1 MMLLICGASSTST
14 AVMATARTA
23 NMTMAVP
30 TVRPPFLRSPQPI
43 CWPSKIV
50 VPMAKLLTRLV
61 SVIMICEPVD
71 TADTSA
77 GEANLPTMSSSTAP
91 YIACKNRANST
102 GSAKN
107 DQRLQNFT
115 LDKSIL
121 LLFLYI
127 APRLC
132 CATTKS
138 RIRNRYFN
146 PPSYPA
152 IVSYEQIV
160 LR

>member
-14 AVMATARTA
+14 AVMATARIA

-30 TVRPPFLRSPQPI
+30 TVRPQFLRSPQPI

-61 SVIMICEPVD
+61 SVIIICEPVD

-77 GEANLPTMSSSTAP
+77 GEANLPTMSRSTAP

-102 GSAKN
+102 GSAKTISGCKI
-107 DQRLQNFT
+107 LPWTKVFSCCF
-115 LDKSIL
+115 SISHL
-121 LLFLYI
+121 VCVVPQQK
-127 APRLC
+127 AG
-132 CATTKS
+132 
-138 RIRNRYFN
+138 
-146 PPSYPA
+146 
-152 IVSYEQIV
+152 
-160 LR
+160 

>member
-1 MMLLICGASSTST
+1 
-14 AVMATARTA
+14 
-23 NMTMAVP
+23 
-30 TVRPPFLRSPQPI
+30 
-43 CWPSKIV
+43 
-50 VPMAKLLTRLV
+50 MAKLLTRLV

-77 GEANLPTMSSSTAP
+77 GEANLPTMSRSTAP

-121 LLFLYI
+121 LLFLHI

-138 RIRNRYFN
+138 RIRSRYFN

-152 IVSYEQIV
+152 IVSYEQIS